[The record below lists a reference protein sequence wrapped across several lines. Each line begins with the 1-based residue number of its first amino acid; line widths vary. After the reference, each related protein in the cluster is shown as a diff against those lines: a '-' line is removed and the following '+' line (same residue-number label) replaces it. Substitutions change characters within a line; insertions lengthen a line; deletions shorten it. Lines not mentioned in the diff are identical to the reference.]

1 MLNIPDTLISW
12 FLPICGINRYNLKI
26 SEEGKYS
33 LSHWKD
39 ADKVSILI
47 EYHISKYNLKD
58 IDIIDGTAGVGGN
71 TITFSKNF
79 NNVYAT
85 DISKLHIKLL
95 IHNLNIYNIHN
106 IKIMNS
112 DICDLN
118 IINHGHV
125 LFLDPPWGGP
135 DYKKYNSLTLYL
147 GKYKLEEIVQKWV
160 NMVSKKDKLKL
171 ILCKVPNNI
180 NHTPW
185 IYLQKCNVVWYSLPK
200 YKIIVIEINQA
211 CS

>member
-1 MLNIPDTLISW
+1 MLDIPDTLISW

-26 SEEGKYS
+26 TEEGKYS

-39 ADKVSILI
+39 ADKVSVLI
-47 EYHISKYNLKD
+47 EYHMKKYNLKD

-118 IINHGHV
+118 IINSGHV

-135 DYKKYNSLTLYL
+135 DYKKYNNLTLYL

-160 NMVSKKDKLKL
+160 NMVNKKDKLKL
-171 ILCKVPNNI
+171 ILCKVPNNV